1 MNTLFLNPPPTH
13 FVYIP
18 AILLLGCVIG
28 FVLGRIAGI
37 KEGQANFLGGE
48 VGHEDDDL
56 IWALDVYA
64 KLLWDPSGAL
74 Y

>member
-18 AILLLGCVIG
+18 AVLLLGCVIG
-28 FVLGRIAGI
+28 FVLGRKAGI
-37 KEGQANFLGGE
+37 KEGQANFLGGD

-56 IWALDVYA
+56 I
-64 KLLWDPSGAL
+64 
-74 Y
+74 